1 MWTREQLKN
10 SAKDVLRRNYWMPFL
25 ASLLYGIMASFAGG
39 SSGTSMPSFSF
50 NFSAEELQNSEMW
63 MLLEEWLDKIDPA
76 QVFSFLAL
84 GGMAVVLIWLVGLI
98 ISLAL
103 QCFVRGPLLVGHERY
118 YIVNRDKDA
127 RIGELFCAFTKNYMN
142 VALAHFTT
150 TLLISLGSLVIV
162 PGIIFTYKWF
172 HVGRIL
178 AENPTLT
185 GKRAREIS
193 DAMTDGE
200 KLEIF
205 VLQLSFIGWYLL
217 GALCC
222 GVGTLFVTPYQ
233 QATYAELYA
242 VQRRKV
248 LDAGLATAEELP
260 GV

>member
-25 ASLLYGIMASFAGG
+25 ASLLYGIMVGLVGGG
-39 SSGTSMPSFSF
+39 SGSSLPSFKF
-50 NFSAEELQNSEMW
+50 TFSAEELQNSEMW

-84 GGMAVVLIWLVGLI
+84 GGMAVVLIWLVGLV

-118 YIVNRDKDA
+118 YIANREKEA
-127 RIGELFCAFTKNYMN
+127 RIDELFYSFKKNYMK

-178 AENPTLT
+178 AESPTLT

-222 GVGTLFVTPYQ
+222 GVGTVFVTPYE

-242 VQRRKV
+242 VQRQRV